1 MSKSLFISL
10 GYLKLLFNGWLEIGL
25 VTLMCSDAVH
35 SFHPTLTILLAE
47 LGCSVLG
54 LKFDT
59 LKLFSPK
66 QNGGMML
73 EWLS

>member
-1 MSKSLFISL
+1 MQ
-10 GYLKLLFNGWLEIGL
+10 
-25 VTLMCSDAVH
+25 CSTG
-35 SFHPTLTILLAE
+35 HPTLTILLAA

-59 LKLFSPK
+59 LNLLSPK